1 MDDEG
6 RLAGGGAEG
15 YRLYRSPH
23 CPLLQTENAEDAE
36 NRKPRSATERP
47 RPRPLAQQSQVGVP
61 VVLVSETFC
70 FMRRFCSLAIVVSVY
85 IVYDILP
92 AEPDINHLRLSK
104 PSNPSTAEEKEREAR
119 RPALPT
125 AASSPRDIST
135 PRPSTGQSNS
145 TLHSEDKPSSDDISD
160 HGTSGQ

>member
-1 MDDEG
+1 
-6 RLAGGGAEG
+6 
-15 YRLYRSPH
+15 
-23 CPLLQTENAEDAE
+23 
-36 NRKPRSATERP
+36 
-47 RPRPLAQQSQVGVP
+47 
-61 VVLVSETFC
+61 
-70 FMRRFCSLAIVVSVY
+70 MRRFCSLAIVVSVY

-92 AEPDINHLRLSK
+92 AESDINHLRLSK

-125 AASSPRDIST
+125 AASSHVST
-135 PRPSTGQSNS
+135 PRPSTGQSNR